1 MSSASGEK
9 LSADDWREVE
19 KLFNKVVELSPDEA
33 IARFRELLNIQIV
46 AAELDN
52 GSYAFGDDD
61 KLIFTKEK

>member
-1 MSSASGEK
+1 M
-9 LSADDWREVE
+9 SADDWREVE